1 MPRATRYPCSDCGNS
16 FVLEFFVDE
25 DIDLCCLFCKCE
37 GTALAEI
44 KELKQEV
51 ALLKDELRETGLAH
65 VGTINELRQEVALLK
80 GELQVLKGQVS
91 GQSSSSLR
99 SEFLVSGRA
108 VFSGL
113 T

>member
-25 DIDLCCLFCKCE
+25 DIELCCLFCKCE

-80 GELQVLKGQVS
+80 GE
-91 GQSSSSLR
+91 
-99 SEFLVSGRA
+99 
-108 VFSGL
+108 
-113 T
+113 